1 MKKVK
6 YCLLIAAL
14 LIGAF
19 STHASAVSTDEILDE
34 YVESLPEDGVDIKD
48 SEALFEAVGFERF
61 LEEVTDVLAEHRG
74 ELLSLFLSLLALTL
88 LSSVCSLFGTSPIF
102 REYSDI
108 LSAAVSA
115 LCGVLIFERLRS
127 LIATVSSAIDEL
139 SAFFSTIVP
148 IATALT
154 ASGGGTASAAA
165 QASGMSL
172 TLGIVGGV
180 ASGLLLPLVSVIF
193 ALTFVG
199 ALSSAGPASA
209 VSKTVRSI
217 FNSILGILSFL
228 LGTSLSLQSVIA
240 AAGDSA
246 AMRAARYAA
255 SSIPV
260 VGQTVSS
267 SLSTLASGL
276 SYAKSAVG
284 VSAVSVIVG
293 ISVAPI
299 IALAVFRISLD
310 ICASVAAMLTSPLST
325 YLCSLKSALDALIGV
340 FLFCGVVYTF
350 QIILFMKCGV
360 ALL

>member
-19 STHASAVSTDEILDE
+19 STRASAVSTDEILDE

-88 LSSVCSLFGTSPIF
+88 LSSVCSQFGSSPIF

-154 ASGGGTASAAA
+154 ASGGGTA
-165 QASGMSL
+165 G
-172 TLGIVGGV
+172 
-180 ASGLLLPLVSVIF
+180 
-193 ALTFVG
+193 
-199 ALSSAGPASA
+199 
-209 VSKTVRSI
+209 R
-217 FNSILGILSFL
+217 
-228 LGTSLSLQSVIA
+228 
-240 AAGDSA
+240 D
-246 AMRAARYAA
+246 
-255 SSIPV
+255 
-260 VGQTVSS
+260 S
-267 SLSTLASGL
+267 SLRSE
-276 SYAKSAVG
+276 
-284 VSAVSVIVG
+284 
-293 ISVAPI
+293 
-299 IALAVFRISLD
+299 
-310 ICASVAAMLTSPLST
+310 
-325 YLCSLKSALDALIGV
+325 
-340 FLFCGVVYTF
+340 
-350 QIILFMKCGV
+350 
-360 ALL
+360 